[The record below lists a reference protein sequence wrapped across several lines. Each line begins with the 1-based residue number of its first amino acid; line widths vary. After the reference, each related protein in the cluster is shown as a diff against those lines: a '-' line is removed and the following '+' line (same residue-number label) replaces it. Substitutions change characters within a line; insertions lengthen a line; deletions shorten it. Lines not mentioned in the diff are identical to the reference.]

1 MRKQVIFV
9 AMTATAAQAW
19 VPMPSFSGLTRGF
32 ASDVASTPVR
42 CVLVSSRQDEMHWD
56 ENTAC
61 TNHTCGCYGQI
72 GGRFS
77 SDYLRKHC
85 NGSAF

>member
-1 MRKQVIFV
+1 MRKQVIFM

-42 CVLVSSRQDEMHWD
+42 CVLVSSREMHWD
-56 ENTAC
+56 ETTAC
-61 TNHTCGCYGQI
+61 KNYTCGCYGQI
-72 GGRFS
+72 SSRFS
-77 SDYLRKHC
+77 SDYLRMHC